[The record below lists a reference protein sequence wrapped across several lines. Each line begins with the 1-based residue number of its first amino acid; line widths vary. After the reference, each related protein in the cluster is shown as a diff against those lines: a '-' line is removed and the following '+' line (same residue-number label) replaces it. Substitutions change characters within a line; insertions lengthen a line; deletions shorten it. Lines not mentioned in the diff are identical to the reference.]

1 MPRDPLIG
9 LVGKPSSGKSTTL
22 NSLTDATSKVG
33 NFPFTTID
41 PQRAI
46 GYLQIECACARF
58 GLQEKCKPNY
68 GGCTDGRRSVPI
80 ELLDVAGLV
89 PGAHEGKGLGN
100 RFLDDL
106 RHADALVHVVDV
118 SGATDAEGKATRGYD
133 PSQDIAWLRSEIVRW
148 VQGNL
153 MEKWGSIKR
162 RHVAVKAN
170 AVETLQTQFSGY
182 GSTSTVVARCL
193 DRLGLKEPLEHWS
206 NETIEKVV
214 NAFVDEKFPTVIALN
229 KIDHPDADKNIA
241 KITKLHDPQTIV
253 LCSAISEVFLRRL
266 AKQGFIRYTEGSEFV
281 DTREDLIEAGE
292 PDGGG
297 LKEMDEKLKQRIENL
312 KDMVLYRFGST
323 GVVQVL
329 SRAAELLGLVPV
341 FPVRSI
347 HGFGAGGQGAAAQ
360 AAFRDCVLVKKGST
374 VGDVYR
380 KVMGDAPLAFVE
392 TVGGVRVGED
402 DLVAVGKNDILSFKV
417 GKA

>member
-58 GLQEKCKPNY
+58 GVQDKCKPNY
-68 GGCTDGRRSVPI
+68 GGCNDGRRSVPI

-89 PGAHEGKGLGN
+89 PGAHMGKGLGN

-118 SGATDAEGKATRGYD
+118 SGTTDAEGKATRGYD
-133 PSQDIAWLRSEIVRW
+133 PSKDIEWLRFEI
-148 VQGNL
+148 GL
-153 MEKWGSIKR
+153 DKTTAR
-162 RHVAVKAN
+162 RQATP
-170 AVETLQTQFSGY
+170 VETLQNQFSGY
-182 GSTSTVVARCL
+182 GSTSTVVQRCL
-193 DRLGLKEPLEHWS
+193 DKLQIKEPLQDWS
-206 NETIEKVV
+206 NETIERVV
-214 NAFVDEKFPTVIALN
+214 NAFTDEKFPTVIALN

-241 KITKLHDPQTIV
+241 KIAKQQDPQTIV

-266 AKQGFIRYTEGSEFV
+266 AKQGYVKYTEGSEFV
-281 DTREDLIEAGE
+281 DTREDLIADGD

-297 LKEMDEKLKQRIENL
+297 LKEMDEKLTQRIENL

-341 FPVRSI
+341 FPVRNI
-347 HGFGAGGQGAAAQ
+347 HSFASGSTDK

-380 KVMGDAPLAFVE
+380 KVMGDAPLAYAE
-392 TVGGVRVGED
+392 TTGGVKVAED
-402 DLVAVGKNDILSFKV
+402 DLVAVGKNDVLSFKV
-417 GKA
+417 GR